1 MFCLR
6 VYTGIVLSSSVFL
19 FNKQFLVL
27 IRTKTV
33 QCIMPTTRHTREPF
47 EEENIFERKKNLHK
61 NWFPFTREKKS
72 IFRLC
77 VCVCVCVYDR
87 VTPCRCRRSLPHP
100 FYDYFLVSSLENISW
115 SSGIIKYK
123 YNIDSHTHTRRKNCT
138 CIVIFFVFFFKS
150 PSKLMK

>member
-1 MFCLR
+1 MIP
-6 VYTGIVLSSSVFL
+6 VY
-19 FNKQFLVL
+19 K
-27 IRTKTV
+27 
-33 QCIMPTTRHTREPF
+33 
-47 EEENIFERKKNLHK
+47 RKKK
-61 NWFPFTREKKS
+61 AFFV
-72 IFRLC
+72 C

-138 CIVIFFVFFFKS
+138 CIVIFFVFFFQISFKINEIIVLWPANVFFFVS
-150 PSKLMK
+150 SFPPLLCWRPLLLLIIINQTLESTCCVCWQSVCAPCFSLI